1 VSLPS
6 LLFAEPKALPT
17 VPRVVQQLIESF
29 AREDVS
35 IDDLAAQLSSD
46 PVLSAKTL
54 RLANSAYFHVS
65 RQISTVD
72 DALRMLG
79 FVMVRNLVL
88 GAGMAGAFRDVHG
101 FDLPLFWRY
110 SARTAASARW
120 IAQQVGQNAELA
132 FTVGLTHGLGHLVLR
147 SMLPKAVSPL
157 DADAHPFSAD
167 RAGVELAALGYHH
180 GDVGAELARRWKFPA
195 DIADAIALVP
205 DAQACS
211 REAGVA
217 ATVHVAAWRARAQSF
232 DLPDDVAMADVPAAV
247 ARAIGLELR
256 CAGEPP
262 VLETVHGRE
271 VELMPAA
278 AELAAGLESMFD

>member
-1 VSLPS
+1 MSLHS
-6 LLFAEPKALPT
+6 LFAEPKALPT

-29 AREDVS
+29 EREDVS
-35 IDDLAAQLSSD
+35 IDDLAAQLSLD

-88 GAGMAGAFRDVHG
+88 GAGMAGALRAVDG

-132 FTVGLTHGLGHLVLR
+132 FTVGLTHGIGHLVLR
-147 SMLPKAVSPL
+147 SMLPKVVAAL
-157 DADAHPFSAD
+157 DTRAHPLSPE
-167 RAGVELAALGYHH
+167 RAAVEKEALGYHH
-180 GDVGAELARRWKFPA
+180 GNVGAELARLWKFPA
-195 DIADAIALVP
+195 PIADAIGLVP
-205 DAQACS
+205 DAQACG

-232 DLPDDVAMADVPAAV
+232 DLPDDVAMSDAPVAV
-247 ARAIGLELR
+247 ARAIGIELR
-256 CAGEPP
+256 CTGLPP
-262 VLETVHGRE
+262 VLCAARGRE
-271 VELMPAA
+271 VEPVPSSL
-278 AELAAGLESMFD
+278 ELAAGLEAMFD